1 MLKRQKSLEIHGYI
15 PESVENITYMA
26 VSLNGAEI
34 YHEPVCCGSAIDI
47 QLDIGKY
54 VFPAQVNLL
63 EIFTDGIK
71 IAGEDDADKRDY
83 SAMVNLILIY

>member
-1 MLKRQKSLEIHGYI
+1 
-15 PESVENITYMA
+15 MA